1 MTNGERSRNGIY
13 FQGDEHDYMHNHTL
27 SSQHLMP
34 LEEEDNGGAI
44 MLQGAQRGELQLWE
58 NDAQYCVA
66 PGNVYFYAKE
76 GHQRFQGRGGGG
88 WRGGLN
94 FIKENMLGCSHD
106 ILPSGVG
113 IPI

>member
-1 MTNGERSRNGIY
+1 MANGERIRNGIY

-44 MLQGAQRGELQLWE
+44 MLQGAQRGELQLCE

-88 WRGGLN
+88 GGGGAKLH
-94 FIKENMLGCSHD
+94 KRKYV
-106 ILPSGVG
+106 GVQ
-113 IPI
+113 P

>member
-34 LEEEDNGGAI
+34 LEEEDNDGAI
-44 MLQGAQRGELQLWE
+44 LMLQGAQRGELQLCE

-66 PGNVYFYAKE
+66 PGNVIQYVYSKA
-76 GHQRFQGRGGGG
+76 GHQRFQARGEGGGG
-88 WRGGLN
+88 AKLHKR
-94 FIKENMLGCSHD
+94 KHV
-106 ILPSGVG
+106 GV
-113 IPI
+113 